1 MGKLKGEVTVFLS
14 LIMVV
19 MLGFVGAL
27 IQSSKYNMDKVY
39 QRNQVEMATES
50 VFAEYHRTL
59 FKEFHIFALEATYEA
74 GQYQMENIRDRL
86 LFYGA
91 NHVNWEITQQQQL
104 SDCNGATLEEQI
116 ITYMKQKYGI
126 TKLQYLLGESSNWE
140 LQREEGEA
148 VVQQLQENEVE
159 LEQQVVDQEGSLAE
173 AGNPLPQL
181 SQARAGG
188 ILNLVMAD
196 RNSISDGQVELTE
209 LPSHRTLQTGIHSY
223 EVSQEHNAMSKILLV
238 EYALEHFHAAVNQQS
253 DSDLAKTNST
263 NINQANMNSVNTDA
277 VDGVEGLSYEIEYL
291 LEGHSSDRENL
302 KAVLNKVLM
311 MRVGI
316 NYACLM
322 KSPTKRA
329 EASAMALTIATAST
343 LPVLQPIVEQAL
355 LLGWAYG
362 ESIVDLR
369 GLMKGGRIP
378 IMKTDANWQLGIQG
392 LFQLGTESDQ
402 QDGANNQEGLCYKDY
417 LRMLLYME
425 NKDRLLM
432 RQMDMIEQR
441 LRYVEQLSYFRI
453 DYCLTQLQFTNTSY
467 LMGGFTYEYPV
478 AFTYR

>member
-1 MGKLKGEVTVFLS
+1 MRKLKGEVTVFLS

-19 MLGFVGAL
+19 LLGFVGAL

-39 QRNQVEMATES
+39 QRNQVEMAMES
-50 VFAEYHRTL
+50 VFAEYHQTL
-59 FKEFHIFALEATYEA
+59 FKEFHIFALEATYES
-74 GQYQMENIRDRL
+74 GQYQVGNIRDRL

-91 NHVNWEITQQQQL
+91 NHVNWDITQQQQL
-104 SDCNGATLEEQI
+104 SDCNGAALEEQI
-116 ITYMKQKYGI
+116 IAYMKQKYGI

-140 LQREEGEA
+140 LQREAGEETS
-148 VVQQLQENEVE
+148 QQLRENEVE
-159 LEQQVVDQEGSLAE
+159 LEQQVVEQEGSLSE
-173 AGNPLPQL
+173 EGNPLSHL
-181 SQARAGG
+181 SQAKAGG

-196 RNSISDGQVELTE
+196 RNSVSDGQVALTE

-223 EVSQEHNAMSKILLV
+223 AVSEEQNTMSKMLLV
-238 EYALEHFHAAVNQQS
+238 EYGLEHFRVAVNQQS
-253 DSDLAKTNST
+253 DTNSV
-263 NINQANMNSVNTDA
+263 NMNSV
-277 VDGVEGLSYEIEYL
+277 DGIEGLSYEIEYL

-311 MRVGI
+311 MRVGV

-322 KSPTKRA
+322 QSPTKRA
-329 EASAMALTIATAST
+329 EANAMALTIATASA
-343 LPVLQPIVEQAL
+343 LPVLQPVVEQAL
-355 LLGWAYG
+355 LFGWAYG
-362 ESIVDLR
+362 ESIIDIR
-369 GLMKGGRIP
+369 SLMKGGRIP
-378 IMKTDANWQLGIQG
+378 FVKTEADWQLGIQG
-392 LFQLGTESDQ
+392 LFQLGTEDDH
-402 QDGANNQEGLCYKDY
+402 QDGASNQKGLCYKDY

-453 DYCLTQLQFTNTSY
+453 DYCLTQLQYTNTSY